1 MRKPILLFCALL
13 LSLGTWATPQ
23 AVNVYLLDGTVTS
36 TVFDDFQNLELSG
49 DDIIIHKHSSEPITI
64 AMDNIVNIIL
74 ESHSSGSTTNL
85 ELITD
90 GSLRIY
96 HDAHNGIIRSDNA
109 VLKYAVFDTLG
120 RFICSGTPA
129 EGTCEVI
136 FPLQSAATSIY
147 LVYVETTAGK
157 ATAKI
162 IL

>member
-13 LSLGTWATPQ
+13 LSLLAWATPQ

-36 TVFDDFQNLELSG
+36 TAFDDFQNLELSG

-64 AMDNIVNIIL
+64 AMDDIVNIIL
-74 ESHSSGSTTNL
+74 ESYSSGSTTNL

-96 HDAHNGIIRSDNA
+96 HDDQNGIIRSDNA